1 MKRLLTA
8 AMIAAALSSAPALAA
23 TQDAQASAKVS
34 QQAAETLKI
43 SQQGFAA
50 VQDVRMARLAIFQG
64 VPDHAVK
71 LTDAAAKLLAD
82 DSADW
87 KAFAAANKKAE
98 LIGDQYIAI
107 NGTIGISENFVATP
121 EKQAAIKKANEQLT
135 KGDKK
140 GAIETLK
147 LADIA
152 VTQQLYLLPL
162 KHAQKT
168 VADVQ
173 KLLSEKKFYEA
184 NLALKAVEDSV
195 IVDTTGIIAD

>member
-8 AMIAAALSSAPALAA
+8 AMIVSTLAAVPSLAAAEEAA
-23 TQDAQASAKVS
+23 AVAIAH

-43 SQQGFAA
+43 SQQGFTA

-64 VPDHAVK
+64 VPEHAVK
-71 LTDAAAKLLAD
+71 LSDAAAKLLAD

-87 KAFAAANKKAE
+87 KAFSRIDKNAA

-107 NGTIGISENFVATP
+107 EGTIGISENFIATP
-121 EKQAAIKKANEQLT
+121 EKQEAIKKANEQLT
-135 KGDKK
+135 KGDQK
-140 GAIETLK
+140 GAIETLR

-152 VTQQLYLLPL
+152 VTQKLYLLPL
-162 KHAQKT
+162 KHAQK
-168 VADVQ
+168 AISDAQ
-173 KLLSEKKFYEA
+173 KLLGEKKYYEA

-195 IVDTTGIIAD
+195 TLNSNAITAN

>member
-8 AMIAAALSSAPALAA
+8 AMIASILTTAPSLAVA
-23 TQDAQASAKVS
+23 EPVSDAVIAH
-34 QQAAETLKI
+34 QQATESLKI
-43 SQQGFAA
+43 SQQGFTA

-64 VPDHAVK
+64 VPEHAVK

-87 KAFAAANKKAE
+87 KIFARTNKDAA

-107 NGTIGISENFVATP
+107 DGTIGISENFIATP
-121 EKQAAIKKANEQLT
+121 AKQEALKKANEQLT
-135 KGDKK
+135 KGDQK
-140 GAIETLK
+140 GALETLR

-152 VTQQLYLLPL
+152 VTQKLYLLPL
-162 KHAQKT
+162 KHAQK
-168 VADVQ
+168 VIADAQ
-173 KLLSEKKFYEA
+173 KLLSEKKYYEA

-195 IVDTTGIIAD
+195 TINNNSITAN

>member
-8 AMIAAALSSAPALAA
+8 AMIASILATAPSLAVA
-23 TQDAQASAKVS
+23 EPVSDAVIAH
-34 QQAAETLKI
+34 QQATESLKI
-43 SQQGFAA
+43 SQQGFTA

-64 VPDHAVK
+64 VPEHAVK

-87 KAFAAANKKAE
+87 KIFARTNKDAA

-107 NGTIGISENFVATP
+107 DGTIGISENFIATP
-121 EKQAAIKKANEQLT
+121 AKQEALKKANEQLT
-135 KGDKK
+135 KGDQK
-140 GAIETLK
+140 GALETLR

-152 VTQQLYLLPL
+152 VTQKLYLLPL
-162 KHAQKT
+162 KHAQKV
-168 VADVQ
+168 VADAQ
-173 KLLSEKKFYEA
+173 KLLSEKKYYEA

-195 IVDTTGIIAD
+195 TINNNSITAN

>member
-8 AMIAAALSSAPALAA
+8 AVIASTLAAVPVLAVAEQAPAVAIA
-23 TQDAQASAKVS
+23 H

-43 SQQGFAA
+43 SQQGFTA

-64 VPDHAVK
+64 VPEHAVK
-71 LTDAAAKLLAD
+71 LTDEAAKLLAD

-87 KAFAAANKKAE
+87 KIFARTNKDAA

-107 NGTIGISENFVATP
+107 DGTMGISENFIATP
-121 EKQAAIKKANEQLT
+121 EKQEAIKKANEQLS
-135 KGDKK
+135 KGDQK
-140 GAIETLK
+140 GAVETLR

-152 VTQQLYLLPL
+152 VTQKLYLLPL
-162 KHAQKT
+162 KHAQK
-168 VADVQ
+168 VIADAQ
-173 KLLSEKKFYEA
+173 KLLGEKKYYEA

-195 IVDTTGIIAD
+195 TLNSNAITAD

>member
-8 AMIAAALSSAPALAA
+8 AMIASALATLPSLA
-23 TQDAQASAKVS
+23 IAEQTPTAAIAH

-50 VQDVRMARLAIFQG
+50 IQDVRMARLAIFQG
-64 VPDHAVK
+64 LPEHAVK

-82 DSADW
+82 DSAEW
-87 KAFAAANKKAE
+87 TVFARTNKNAA

-107 NGTIGISENFVATP
+107 DGTMGISENFIATP
-121 EKQAAIKKANEQLT
+121 EKQEAIKKANEQLA
-135 KGDKK
+135 KGDQK
-140 GAIETLK
+140 GAIETLR

-152 VTQQLYLLPL
+152 VTQKLYLLPL
-162 KHAQKT
+162 KHAQKAI
-168 VADVQ
+168 ADAQ
-173 KLLSEKKFYEA
+173 KLLNEKKYYEA

-195 IVDTTGIIAD
+195 TLNSNSVTAN